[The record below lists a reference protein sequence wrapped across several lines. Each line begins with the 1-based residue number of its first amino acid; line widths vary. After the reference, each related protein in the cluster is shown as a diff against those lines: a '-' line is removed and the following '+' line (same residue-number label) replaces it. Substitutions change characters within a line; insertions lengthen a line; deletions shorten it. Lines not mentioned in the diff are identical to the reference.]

1 MGKPKKHSWNL
12 LVEEIFTDEVDI
24 NDADIR
30 KYYADSIGNLL
41 A

>member
-30 KYYADSIGNLL
+30 KHYADSIGNLL

>member
-1 MGKPKKHSWNL
+1 MPMRRW
-12 LVEEIFTDEVDI
+12 EQVDI

-30 KYYADSIGNLL
+30 KHYADSIGNRL